1 HGGAARRAEAP
12 MAVVGHDLV
21 AEIDREVAG
30 RAVDVPALAI
40 ADGPLAPIDPRHAER
55 RQDGVV
61 EGLGAIEVAR
71 RYGQVIEHLAS
82 DPRRELH
89 RAQEG
94 AVARIDDVGRSRP
107 ARRLD
112 MDDDTVTRR
121 RPRHHARAGGRGDAL
136 GEGGGGGRAAGVG
149 RRHAPGN
156 LGRDDHETRHDQQAH
171 YDDQHLQPERC
182 VGRSRGR
189 QANSMSDRH
198 VVTVDES
205 ASGERLDRALAAA
218 LPSLTRSRVKAL
230 IESRRGALADGRT
243 IEEPSRKV
251 KTGERFIVDIPD
263 PEPAEPK
270 PQAIDLDILY
280 EDSDLLVLNK
290 PAGLVVHPAPGNPD
304 STLVNALLAHC
315 GDSLS
320 GIGGVR
326 RPGIVHR
333 LDKDT
338 SGVMVVAKNDQSHR
352 ALAKLFAAHDL
363 TRIYQALVWGG
374 PKAQKGT

>member
-1 HGGAARRAEAP
+1 
-12 MAVVGHDLV
+12 
-21 AEIDREVAG
+21 
-30 RAVDVPALAI
+30 
-40 ADGPLAPIDPRHAER
+40 
-55 RQDGVV
+55 
-61 EGLGAIEVAR
+61 
-71 RYGQVIEHLAS
+71 
-82 DPRRELH
+82 
-89 RAQEG
+89 
-94 AVARIDDVGRSRP
+94 
-107 ARRLD
+107 
-112 MDDDTVTRR
+112 
-121 RPRHHARAGGRGDAL
+121 
-136 GEGGGGGRAAGVG
+136 
-149 RRHAPGN
+149 
-156 LGRDDHETRHDQQAH
+156 
-171 YDDQHLQPERC
+171 
-182 VGRSRGR
+182 
-189 QANSMSDRH
+189 MSDRH

-230 IESRRGALADGRT
+230 IESRRVALADGRT

-251 KTGERFIVDIPD
+251 KTGERFIVDIPE
-263 PEPAEPK
+263 PEPAEPR

-304 STLVNALLAHC
+304 GTLVNALLAHC

-338 SGVMVVAKNDQSHR
+338 SGRHGGGQERPQPPGAGQAVR
-352 ALAKLFAAHDL
+352 RAHDL

-374 PKAQKGT
+374 PKAQKGTIDAAIGRHPVDRKRMAVRKSSGRRAVTEYWVERRFGPPLAPSPACWAPSWRPAAPIRSASISPISAARWSATRSTAGSLGTPPNPPR

>member
-1 HGGAARRAEAP
+1 
-12 MAVVGHDLV
+12 
-21 AEIDREVAG
+21 
-30 RAVDVPALAI
+30 
-40 ADGPLAPIDPRHAER
+40 
-55 RQDGVV
+55 
-61 EGLGAIEVAR
+61 
-71 RYGQVIEHLAS
+71 
-82 DPRRELH
+82 
-89 RAQEG
+89 
-94 AVARIDDVGRSRP
+94 
-107 ARRLD
+107 
-112 MDDDTVTRR
+112 
-121 RPRHHARAGGRGDAL
+121 
-136 GEGGGGGRAAGVG
+136 
-149 RRHAPGN
+149 
-156 LGRDDHETRHDQQAH
+156 
-171 YDDQHLQPERC
+171 
-182 VGRSRGR
+182 
-189 QANSMSDRH
+189 MSDRH

-218 LPSLTRSRVKAL
+218 LPDLTRSRVKAL
-230 IESRRGALADGRT
+230 IESRRVALEDGRT

-251 KTGERFIVDIPD
+251 KTGERFIVDIPA

-338 SGVMVVAKNDQSHR
+338 SGVMVVAKNDRSHH

-363 TRIYQALVWGG
+363 TRIYRALVWGG
-374 PKAQKGT
+374 PKAQKGTIEAAIGRHPVDRKRMAVRTSSGRAAVTDYWVERRFGPPLAPVASLLGAKLETGRTHQVRVHLAHLGCPVVGDPVYGRKSRNASQPASLRGFGRQALHAAVLEFRHPRTGKEMRFATELPQDFRMLVAKLNSVK

>member
-1 HGGAARRAEAP
+1 
-12 MAVVGHDLV
+12 
-21 AEIDREVAG
+21 
-30 RAVDVPALAI
+30 
-40 ADGPLAPIDPRHAER
+40 
-55 RQDGVV
+55 
-61 EGLGAIEVAR
+61 
-71 RYGQVIEHLAS
+71 
-82 DPRRELH
+82 
-89 RAQEG
+89 
-94 AVARIDDVGRSRP
+94 
-107 ARRLD
+107 
-112 MDDDTVTRR
+112 
-121 RPRHHARAGGRGDAL
+121 
-136 GEGGGGGRAAGVG
+136 
-149 RRHAPGN
+149 
-156 LGRDDHETRHDQQAH
+156 
-171 YDDQHLQPERC
+171 
-182 VGRSRGR
+182 
-189 QANSMSDRH
+189 MSDRH

-205 ASGERLDRALAAA
+205 TSGERLDRALTAA
-218 LPSLTRSRVKAL
+218 LPHLTRSRVKAL
-230 IESRRGALADGRT
+230 IESRRVALADGRT

-251 KTGERFIVDIPD
+251 KTGECFIIDIPE
-263 PEPAEPK
+263 PEPAEPR

-338 SGVMVVAKNDQSHR
+338 SGVMVVAKNDHSHR

-374 PKAQKGT
+374 PKAQKGTIEAAIGRHPVDRKRMAVRTSSGRAAVTEYWVEKRFGPPLSPVASLLGAKLGTGRTHQVRVHLAHLGCPVVGDPVYGRKSRNASQPASLRTFGRQALHATVLEFRHPRTGKEMRFATELPQDFRRLVSELNTVKY